1 MGCNPMINKN
11 EKMKSYLRFLSRN
24 KLYTAIEVAGLSIAL
39 AFVIVLSS
47 YILNDMSV
55 NRGLDDTENI
65 YLIHR
70 VGYCEVFTEV
80 PGLYEKMPEIES
92 SCNFM
97 QSGRNP
103 SMYQELTVAS
113 HGDNKMDVRIMGAS
127 ETFFEFFT
135 FPLSEGDPKNVLA
148 AKNNVVISQE
158 LANVLFPDGNAIGK
172 QINLFERN
180 RMKDEGW
187 VAWDF
192 QDMNA
197 DLIVTGIFKPFSKS
211 IFIEPHLVMNLDL
224 LREQEHAM
232 FKGSVRKDSYSFVKL
247 RENADKARLVGNL
260 NAEFRKQPLR
270 YGKSLN
276 LEIGMTQFDEIKKQ
290 DHNRFARSF
299 ENIRQGRLFDIY
311 LVMCIFIAIVSL
323 LDYIV
328 LTIAF
333 SRFRIKEIATRQ
345 LLGTDRKGIMGR
357 CFTEAFLLLAVSCLF
372 AVLLAVA
379 FKNPIGEIL
388 GAEINPLSQLDEY
401 LVLGGIIILM
411 VAIASAVPSFTLSS
425 YSAINVIKGE
435 ARYRDKV
442 IFGKVFIALA
452 GFLSIVA
459 LAVCFGVTRQTRYF
473 INQPLGYEYEDIVC
487 VEFRSDDNRFFDEL
501 QAMSYVE
508 KTGAYMSL
516 PIDYS
521 MSFLKHRN
529 SDEVEEIRFID
540 GNSGYFD
547 ILGVEI
553 LEDKGN
559 VASDSENGKW
569 FVCESFVGGV
579 GQCMT
584 EDMLNMYYPVPLGGT
599 VKDVK
604 VGRLKEDVSGEMT
617 FININDN
624 PEMIEAGSPIV
635 KVNMDENE
643 AKRMIEEFYRG
654 KGYDD
659 KQFVVFTLRE
669 RMEQEFKE
677 EDNMLK
683 LLTGFSVISLL
694 MTIMT
699 IVGLSSYHA
708 KTTEKDNAVR
718 NVFGCS
724 KGELVRSITFNFVVP
739 VLLAA
744 LVAIPVAYMM
754 VGRWLEGYAI
764 RTENSPLIYAGAF
777 GVVLVC
783 VVVSI
788 LVQAFRMINNNPAQ
802 VLKKE

>member
-1 MGCNPMINKN
+1 
-11 EKMKSYLRFLSRN
+11 MKSYIRFLSRN
-24 KLYTAIEVAGLSIAL
+24 KLYTAIEVVGLSIAL

-55 NRGLDDTENI
+55 NRELDDTDDI
-65 YLIHR
+65 YLVHR
-70 VGYCEVFTEV
+70 VGSYETFKEV
-80 PGLYEKMPEIES
+80 PNLYEKMPEIES
-92 SCNFM
+92 FCNFL
-97 QSGRNP
+97 QSGRET
-103 SMYQELTVAS
+103 SMYGELTVAS
-113 HGDNKMDVRIMGAS
+113 YGDNKMDVRIMGAS

-135 FPLSEGDPKNVLA
+135 FPLSEGDPKNVHA

-180 RMKDEGW
+180 RMKEEYG
-187 VAWDF
+187 AARF
-192 QDMNA
+192 QDLNV
-197 DLIVTGIFKPFSKS
+197 DLVVTGIFKPFSKS
-211 IFIEPHLVMNLDL
+211 IFIEPHLIMNFDL
-224 LREQEHAM
+224 LMEQERAM
-232 FKGSVRKDSYSFVKL
+232 FGRSKGKLFCSFVKL
-247 RENADKARLVGNL
+247 RENVDKSKLVESL

-270 YGKSLN
+270 YGSSIN
-276 LEIGMTQFDEIKKQ
+276 LEVGITPFDEIKKQ
-290 DHNRFARSF
+290 DHNRFMYCF
-299 ENIRQGRLFDIY
+299 DNIRQGRLFGIY
-311 LVMCIFIAIVSL
+311 LVMCIFLATVSL

-357 CFTEAFLLLAVSCLF
+357 CFIEAFLLLAVSCVF

-379 FKNPIGEIL
+379 FKDPIGGIL

-401 LVLGGIIILM
+401 LVLSGIILLM
-411 VAIASAVPSFTLSS
+411 VAIASALPSFTLSS

-435 ARYRDKV
+435 ARYKDKV
-442 IFGKVFIALA
+442 VFGKVFIALA

-459 LAVCFGVTRQTRYF
+459 LSVCFGVTRQTRYF

-487 VEFRSDDNRFFDEL
+487 VEFRSDDNRFYDEL
-501 QAMSYVE
+501 KAMSYVE
-508 KTGAYMSL
+508 KIGAYLCL
-516 PIDYS
+516 PIQWA
-521 MSFLKHRN
+521 MSTITNRV
-529 SDEVEEIRFID
+529 SDEVEWIRYIG
-540 GNSGYFD
+540 GNSSYFD
-547 ILGVEI
+547 ILGIEI
-553 LEDKGN
+553 LEGKVD

-569 FVCESFVGGV
+569 FVCKSFVDGV

-584 EDMLNMYYPVPLGGT
+584 DGMLNMYNPIPLSGT
-599 VKDVK
+599 VADVK
-604 VGRLKEDVSGEMT
+604 IGKLKEDVSGEMS
-617 FININDN
+617 FINIVDT
-624 PEMIEAGSPIV
+624 PEMIEEGSPIV
-635 KVNMDENE
+635 KVNIDVNE
-643 AKRMIEEFYRG
+643 AKGKIADFYRG
-654 KGYDD
+654 KGYED
-659 KQFVVFTLRE
+659 KQFEVFTLRE
-669 RMEQEFKE
+669 KMEQEIKE

-724 KGELVRSITFNFVVP
+724 KGELVRNITLDFVLP
-739 VLLAA
+739 VLLSAF
-744 LVAIPVAYMM
+744 VAIPVAYM
-754 VGRWLEGYAI
+754 VIGRWLEGYAV
-764 RTENSPLIYAGAF
+764 RTDNSPLIYAGAL

-783 VVVSI
+783 VVAAI
-788 LVQAFRMINNNPAQ
+788 LLHALRMIRTNPAQ

>member
-1 MGCNPMINKN
+1 
-11 EKMKSYLRFLSRN
+11 MKSYLRFLSRN
-24 KLYTAIEVAGLSIAL
+24 KLYTAIELAGLSVAL

-55 NRGLDDTENI
+55 NRALEDTENI
-65 YLIHR
+65 YLVHR
-70 VGYCEVFTEV
+70 AGVYDIFKEV
-80 PGLYEKMPEIES
+80 PDLYDEMPEIES
-92 SCNFM
+92 FCNFM

-103 SMYQELTVAS
+103 SLFQELTVAS
-113 HGDNKMDVRIMGAS
+113 YGDKKMDVKIMGAS
-127 ETFFEFFT
+127 ETFFDFFT
-135 FPLSEGDPKNVLA
+135 FPLSEGDPKNAMLQ
-148 AKNNVVISQE
+148 KNSVVISQE
-158 LANVLFPDGNAIGK
+158 LANVLFPDGNAVGK
-172 QINLFERN
+172 QINVFEKN
-180 RMKDEGW
+180 YMKEGY
-187 VAWDF
+187 AARGF
-192 QDMNA
+192 QDLNV
-197 DLIVTGIFKPFSKS
+197 DLIVTGVYKSFSKS
-211 IFIEPHLVMNLDL
+211 IFIEPHLIMNFEL
-224 LREQEHAM
+224 LLEQQNAM
-232 FKGSVRKDSYSFVKL
+232 FKGGMGHIWCSFVKL
-247 RENADKARLVGNL
+247 RENSDKGKFLESL

-270 YGKSLN
+270 YHSSMI
-276 LEIGMTQFDEIKKQ
+276 LEVGMIPFDEIKKQ
-290 DHNRFARSF
+290 EYNIFSRCF
-299 ENIRQGRLFDIY
+299 ENVRQGRLFGIY
-311 LVMCIFIAIVSL
+311 LIMCIFIVIVSL

-345 LLGTDRKGIMGR
+345 LLGTDRRGIMGR

-401 LVLGGIIILM
+401 LVLSGIILLM

-459 LAVCFGVTRQTRYF
+459 LAVCFGVTRQTRHF

-487 VEFRSDDNRFFDEL
+487 VEFRSDDNRFYDEL
-501 QAMSYVE
+501 TTMSYVE
-508 KTGAYMSL
+508 KIGAYSSL
-516 PIDYS
+516 PMQWTNSY
-521 MSFLKHRN
+521 MKHHD
-529 SDEVEEIRFID
+529 SDDVEDIRFIG

-547 ILGVEI
+547 ILGVDI

-559 VASDSENGKW
+559 VASSSKNGKW
-569 FVCESFVGGV
+569 FVCESFVDGV

-584 EDMLNMYYPVPLGGT
+584 DDMLNMYYPVPLGGI

-604 VGRLKEDVSGEMT
+604 IGGLKEDVKGEMS
-617 FININDN
+617 FIKVVDT
-624 PEMIEAGSPIV
+624 PEMVESGSPIV
-635 KVNMDENE
+635 KVNIDGNE
-643 AKRMIEEFYRG
+643 AKRRIADFYRA
-654 KGYDD
+654 KGYED
-659 KQFVVFTLRE
+659 KQFEVFTLCEKMERE
-669 RMEQEFKE
+669 IKE

-699 IVGLSSYHA
+699 IVGLSSYYT

-724 KGELVRSITFNFVVP
+724 KGELVRNITLEFVLP
-739 VLLAA
+739 VLLSAFI
-744 LVAIPVAYMM
+744 AIPVAY
-754 VGRWLEGYAI
+754 VVIGRWLEGYAI
-764 RTENSPLIYAGAF
+764 RADNSPLIYAGAL
-777 GVVLVC
+777 GVVLFC
-783 VVVSI
+783 VVAAI
-788 LVQAFRMINNNPAQ
+788 LLQTLGMIRTNPAE

>member
-1 MGCNPMINKN
+1 
-11 EKMKSYLRFLSRN
+11 MKSYIRFLSRN
-24 KLYTAIEVAGLSIAL
+24 KLYTAIEVVGLSVAL

-55 NRGLDDTENI
+55 NRGLEDTEDI
-65 YLIHR
+65 YLVHR
-70 VGYCEVFTEV
+70 VESYDTFKEI
-80 PGLYEKMPEIES
+80 PNLYEMMPEIEGF
-92 SCNFM
+92 CNLL
-97 QSGRNP
+97 QSGREP
-103 SMYQELTVAS
+103 SMYGHLTVAS

-127 ETFFEFFT
+127 GTFFEYFA

-180 RMKDEGW
+180 KMKEEYGA
-187 VAWDF
+187 AWF
-192 QDMNA
+192 K
-197 DLIVTGIFKPFSKS
+197 DLNVDLVVTGIFKPFSKS
-211 IFIEPHLVMNLDL
+211 IFIEPHLIMNFEL
-224 LREQEHAM
+224 LKEQEHAM
-232 FKGSVRKDSYSFVKL
+232 FRGGMSKNFCSFVKL
-247 RENADKARLVGNL
+247 RENADKAKLLENL

-270 YGKSLN
+270 YGNSIK
-276 LEIGMTQFDEIKKQ
+276 LEVGMTPFDEIKKQ
-290 DHNRFARSF
+290 DHNRFMYF
-299 ENIRQGRLFDIY
+299 FDNIRQGRLFGIY

-379 FKNPIGEIL
+379 FKNPVGAIL

-401 LVLGGIIILM
+401 LVLSGIILLM

-459 LAVCFGVTRQTRYF
+459 LAVCFGVTRQTRHF

-487 VEFRSDDNRFFDEL
+487 VEFRSDDNRFYDEL
-501 QAMSYVE
+501 KSMSYVE
-508 KTGAYMSL
+508 KTGAYSSL
-516 PIDYS
+516 PMASWTMS
-521 MSFLKHRN
+521 MLKHRD
-529 SDEVEEIRFID
+529 SDDVEDIRYID
-540 GNSGYFD
+540 GNSGYFE
-547 ILGVEI
+547 ILGIEI
-553 LEDKGN
+553 LEDKGD

-584 EDMLNMYYPVPLGGT
+584 ENMLNMYFPVPLSGT

-604 VGRLKEDVSGEMT
+604 IGHLKEDVRNEMT
-617 FININDN
+617 FINIVDT
-624 PEMIEAGSPIV
+624 PEMMEEGSPIV
-635 KVNMDENE
+635 KVNTDANE
-643 AKRMIEEFYRG
+643 AKRMIEDFYRG

-659 KQFVVFTLRE
+659 KQFEVFTLRE

-683 LLTGFSVISLL
+683 LLTGFSVITLL

-724 KGELVRSITFNFVVP
+724 KGELVRNITFNFVLP
-739 VLLAA
+739 VFLAA
-744 LVAIPVAYMM
+744 IVAIPVAY
-754 VGRWLEGYAI
+754 VAIGRWLEGYAI
-764 RTENSPLIYAGAF
+764 RTDNSPLIYAGAL
-777 GVVLVC
+777 GVVLAC
-783 VVVSI
+783 VVAAI
-788 LVQAFRMINNNPAQ
+788 LLQAFQMVRTNTAQ